1 MWFLHCTA
9 SCRHFRPTMVQTFP
23 PSSATPPCLYRSFQ
37 VPSSHDPTIP
47 VLSRPFISPSLHSF
61 PHLHDACL
69 ILVSFLTH
77 GSGPFPSFLAT
88 VCFTF
93 FPFASTG
100 CELQPSYN
108 HRIFGAFW
116 SRLQSSSHSDFQIRI
131 IPSASLTDSDTN
143 QPVTPTRPPNS
154 PSFTCP
160 PSVAWSNCCVLS
172 HDTPPFHS
180 FLALSC
186 WPSFRTFA
194 LLPNNTARRL
204 TSRNTTR
211 QRPSQH
217 SFKNTLRINPF
228 SPHQSNNYH

>member
-1 MWFLHCTA
+1 M
-9 SCRHFRPTMVQTFP
+9 
-23 PSSATPPCLYRSFQ
+23 SAPC
-37 VPSSHDPTIP
+37 V
-47 VLSRPFISPSLHSF
+47 SPSLYFCDEVRCLVPTLRPRHRA
-61 PHLHDACL
+61 HL
-69 ILVSFLTH
+69 FLTGKCGFSTAPH
-77 GSGPFPSFLAT
+77 PAGTFVPPWSRPSPPRQLPPLPLPFFPGFFLPRSDHPGTLPSLYKPQPSLLPAPPRCLLDSGFLPHPRFRAFPSFLAT

-108 HRIFGAFW
+108 HRNFGAFW
-116 SRLQSSSHSDFQIRI
+116 SRLQSSSDSDFQIRI

-194 LLPNNTARRL
+194 LLPNNTA
-204 TSRNTTR
+204 
-211 QRPSQH
+211 
-217 SFKNTLRINPF
+217 
-228 SPHQSNNYH
+228 